1 MITVICNF
9 IEQISRR
16 MICYGLECL
25 ESEDGY
31 YE

>member
-1 MITVICNF
+1 MIIVICNF
-9 IEQISRR
+9 IGQILKRT
-16 MICYGLECL
+16 ICYGLQCN